1 MNAASHLNENS
12 QRGTFHLMPDRNARS
27 MSETN
32 GSSPLTVIPLG
43 GLGEIGLNMM
53 VIEYQDTAILIDAG
67 LMFPEED
74 MLGIDIVI
82 PDFTYL
88 KDKRDR
94 LKALIVT
101 HGHEDHIGAIPFL
114 LREYEIPIYGTALTL
129 ALIREKLREH
139 ALLDRCE
146 LRQISAREIVTVGPF
161 RIEFVQVCHSIP
173 DGVGLAI
180 RTPVGILIH
189 SGDFKIDHTPVDG
202 KRFDFARFG
211 AYGEE
216 GVLAL
221 FSDSTNV
228 EREGYT
234 VSERDVGNTLRE
246 IFQGCTGRI
255 IVAVFAS
262 HLHRIQQV
270 LKLAHDFN
278 RKVLLNGKSMLTNV
292 RIARELGYLDFH
304 PEEEITLHEL
314 PRYPDSRVLLLT
326 TGSQGEP
333 QSALNRM
340 AFNDHRKLKVKPGDT
355 IVLSSKFI
363 PGNERTIQNIINHLY
378 RLGAEVIYEQV
389 RDIHVSGHAYVEELK
404 SMINLVKPRFFV
416 PIHGEFRQ
424 LIKHRQL
431 AATTGM
437 PLENCLLAEDG
448 SVIIFRP
455 DTARID
461 ERVETGRV
469 FVDGKG
475 VGDVGGLVLRDRRH
489 LSEDGF
495 VIASVVFNKETKE
508 ILNGPDILSKG
519 FIRER
524 NKAEVLD
531 AAKCIVLEVF
541 DRLLDQDFEIDCTE
555 LQSEIKR
562 ELKRFFNQVL
572 DRRPVIYPIV
582 AEI

>member
-1 MNAASHLNENS
+1 
-12 QRGTFHLMPDRNARS
+12 MPDMNTH
-27 MSETN
+27 MNSEALKT
-32 GSSPLTVIPLG
+32 SPLKVVPLG

-53 VIEYQDTAILIDAG
+53 VIEYEDTAVLIDAG
-67 LMFPEED
+67 LMFPEDD

-88 KDKRDR
+88 QDRRDR

-114 LREYEIPIYGTALTL
+114 LREFALPIYATALTL
-129 ALIREKLREH
+129 ALIREKLKEH
-139 ALLDRCE
+139 ALLDRSE
-146 LRQISAREIVTVGPF
+146 LIQVAARETIAIGPF
-161 RIEFVQVCHSIP
+161 QIEFLQVCHSIP
-173 DGVGLAI
+173 DGVGLAL
-180 RTPVGILIH
+180 RTPVGTLIH
-189 SGDFKIDHTPVDG
+189 SGDFKIDQTPVDG
-202 KRFDFARFG
+202 KGFDFARFG

-228 EREGYT
+228 ERQGYT
-234 VSERDVGNTLRE
+234 LSEKDVGNTLRE
-246 IFQGCTGRI
+246 IFLGCTGRI
-255 IVAVFAS
+255 FVAVFAS

-270 LKLAHDFN
+270 IRLAREFN
-278 RKVLLNGKSMLTNV
+278 RKVLLNGRSMLVNV
-292 RIARELGYLDFH
+292 RIARELGYLDFN
-304 PEEEITLHEL
+304 PQEEINLHEL
-314 PRYPDSRVLLLT
+314 PRYPDSQVLLLT

-340 AFNDHRKLKVKPGDT
+340 AFDDHKKLKVKPGDT

-389 RDIHVSGHAYVEELK
+389 RDIHVSGHAYIEELK
-404 SMINLVKPRFFV
+404 SMINIVRPRFFV

-424 LIKHRQL
+424 LAKHRQL
-431 AATTGM
+431 AITMGIPADR
-437 PLENCLLAEDG
+437 CLLAENG
-448 SVIIFRP
+448 SIIAFRP
-455 DTARID
+455 NGVCLED
-461 ERVETGRV
+461 RVETGRV

-495 VIASVVFNKETKE
+495 VIVSLVINKETKE
-508 ILNGPDILSKG
+508 ILSGPDILSKG

-524 NKAEVLD
+524 RKAEVLD
-531 AAKCIVLEVF
+531 AAKCIVFEVF
-541 DRLLDQDFEIDCTE
+541 DRLLEQDFEIDCTE

>member
-1 MNAASHLNENS
+1 
-12 QRGTFHLMPDRNARS
+12 
-27 MSETN
+27 
-32 GSSPLTVIPLG
+32 
-43 GLGEIGLNMM
+43 
-53 VIEYQDTAILIDAG
+53 
-67 LMFPEED
+67 

-82 PDFTYL
+82 PDLTYL
-88 KDKRDR
+88 QERRDR

-114 LREYEIPIYGTALTL
+114 LREFAIPLYGTALTL
-129 ALIREKLREH
+129 ALIREKLKEH
-139 ALLDRCE
+139 ALLERCE
-146 LRQISAREIVTVGPF
+146 LIQVAARETIAIGPF
-161 RIEFVQVCHSIP
+161 QVEFIQVCHSIP

-189 SGDFKIDHTPVDG
+189 SGDFKIDHTPIDG
-202 KRFDFARFG
+202 KGFDFARFG

-228 EREGYT
+228 ERQGYT
-234 VSERDVGNTLRE
+234 LSERDVGNTLRE

-255 IVAVFAS
+255 VVAVFAS

-270 LKLAHDFN
+270 IQLAREFN
-278 RKVLLNGKSMLTNV
+278 RKVLLNGRSMLANV
-292 RIARELGYLDFH
+292 RIARELGYLDFG
-304 PEEEITLHEL
+304 PQEEITLHEL
-314 PRYPDSRVLLLT
+314 PRYPDPQVLLLT

-340 AFNDHRKLKVKPGDT
+340 AFDDHKKLKVKPGDT
-355 IVLSSKFI
+355 IILSSKFI

-389 RDIHVSGHAYVEELK
+389 RDIHVSGHAYTEELK
-404 SMINLVKPRFFV
+404 SMINIVRPRFFI

-424 LIKHRQL
+424 LAKHRQL
-431 AATTGM
+431 AISMGM
-437 PLENCLLAEDG
+437 PADHCLLAENG
-448 SVIIFRP
+448 RIIAFRP
-455 DTARID
+455 NSVRL
-461 ERVETGRV
+461 EEHVETGRV

-495 VIASVVFNKETKE
+495 VIVSLVINRETKE
-508 ILNGPDILSKG
+508 ILSGPDVLSKG

-524 NKAEVLD
+524 RKAEVLD
-531 AAKCIVLEVF
+531 AAKGLVFEVF
-541 DRLLDQDFEIDCTE
+541 DRLLEQDFEIDCAE

-562 ELKRFFNQVL
+562 ELKRFFNQTL

>member
-1 MNAASHLNENS
+1 
-12 QRGTFHLMPDRNARS
+12 MPDINTYQIAENA
-27 MSETN
+27 EAA
-32 GSSPLTVIPLG
+32 PLRVVPLG

-53 VIEYQDTAILIDAG
+53 VIEYQDTAVLIDAG
-67 LMFPEED
+67 LMFPEEE
-74 MLGIDIVI
+74 MFGIDIVI
-82 PDFTYL
+82 PDFSYL
-88 KDKRDR
+88 QTKGDH

-114 LREYEIPIYGTALTL
+114 LRDFPVPIYGTALTL

-139 ALLDRCE
+139 AILDRCE
-146 LRQISAREIVTVGPF
+146 LIQIRPRETISIGAF
-161 RIEFVQVCHSIP
+161 QIEFIQVCHSIP

-180 RTPVGILIH
+180 RTPVGTLIH
-189 SGDFKIDHTPVDG
+189 SGDFKIDQTPVDD
-202 KRFDFARFG
+202 KRFDFGRFG

-228 EREGYT
+228 ERQGST
-234 VSERDVGNTLRE
+234 LSERDVGRTLRE
-246 IFQGCTGRI
+246 IFQNCSGRI

-270 LKLAHDFN
+270 IQLAREFN
-278 RKVLLNGKSMLTNV
+278 RKVLLTGRSMVANV
-292 RIARELGYLDFH
+292 RIARGLGYLQFD
-304 PEEEITLHEL
+304 PKDEISLHEL
-314 PRYPDSRVLLLT
+314 PRHPESQILMLT

-340 AFNDHRKLKVKPGDT
+340 AFDDHKKLKVKPGDT
-355 IVLSSKFI
+355 IILSSKFI

-389 RDIHVSGHAYVEELK
+389 RDIHVSGHAYLEELK
-404 SMINLVKPRFFV
+404 SMISLVRPRFFI

-424 LIKHRQL
+424 LVKHRQVAML
-431 AATTGM
+431 MGM
-437 PLENCLLAEDG
+437 PSENCLLAENGNILQFSSNSAEIVD
-448 SVIIFRP
+448 
-455 DTARID
+455 
-461 ERVETGRV
+461 RVETGRV

-495 VIASVVFNKETKE
+495 VIASLVINKETKE
-508 ILNGPDILSKG
+508 ILSGPDILSKG

-524 NKAEVLD
+524 NKAEILD
-531 AAKCIVLEVF
+531 AAKCIVFEVF
-541 DRLLDQDFEIDCTE
+541 DRLLAQDFEIDCTE

-572 DRRPVIYPIV
+572 ERRPVIYPLV